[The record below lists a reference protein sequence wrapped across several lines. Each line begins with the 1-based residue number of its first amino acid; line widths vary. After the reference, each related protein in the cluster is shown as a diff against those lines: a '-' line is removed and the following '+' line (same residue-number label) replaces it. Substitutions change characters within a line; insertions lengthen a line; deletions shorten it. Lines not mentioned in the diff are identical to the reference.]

1 MKKIFE
7 NPEIEVIILNA
18 DDIMTESGW
27 ESPPPSDND
36 GDIL

>member
-7 NPEIEVIILNA
+7 NPEIEVIILNTN
-18 DDIMTESGW
+18 DIMFESLEGPG
-27 ESPPPSDND
+27 ENE